1 MLEPAEL
8 ATSLPWLASR
18 LAWSDS
24 DAWSM
29 SQGYLG
35 GRYLS
40 GYRTWYIYGMAR
52 FLSDAWFDEVSL
64 GAERQAEAHGDGGNA
79 GSRDRASA
87 AGQTAQGG
95 APELVVEVIASGA
108 PEGEVRYQL
117 VMELDGPRLVW
128 RKEDFRASHVE
139 LRAGYGTLA
148 GIASGELSAIDALS
162 AGLARVSGNI
172 AALSVNQSGIGGL
185 DLVPAAVRATTTF
198 A

>member
-1 MLEPAEL
+1 M
-8 ATSLPWLASR
+8 R
-18 LAWSDS
+18 
-24 DAWSM
+24 
-29 SQGYLG
+29 QGYLG

-40 GYRTWYIYGMAR
+40 GYRTWYMYEMAR
-52 FLSDAWFDEVSL
+52 FLSDAWFAEVSL
-64 GAERQAEAHGDGGNA
+64 GAGRRAEAQGNGGNA
-79 GSRDRASA
+79 GAGDSAPGESA
-87 AGQTAQGG
+87 APSQV
-95 APELVVEVIASGA
+95 PELVVEVIASGA

-198 A
+198 E

>member
-1 MLEPAEL
+1 
-8 ATSLPWLASR
+8 
-18 LAWSDS
+18 
-24 DAWSM
+24 M

-35 GRYLS
+35 GRYSS
-40 GYRTWYIYGMAR
+40 GYRTWYIYDMAR

-64 GAERQAEAHGDGGNA
+64 GAERLAEVHADAGAGD
-79 GSRDRASA
+79 SASA
-87 AGQTAQGG
+87 SGQTAAQRR

-139 LRAGYGTLA
+139 LRAGYETLA

-172 AALSVNQSGIGGL
+172 AALSVNQPGIGGL

-198 A
+198 E